1 MSSGAKC
8 KEKDVLIIW
17 FHSFPFMKNPSSCLG
32 QDVKK
37 LGRPLLND
45 EEMQNIPTETPFWVN
60 GDKLATSKG
69 AFHNISCPVCNG
81 TTEDNTWY

>member
-45 EEMQNIPTETPFWVN
+45 EEMQNIPTETPF
-60 GDKLATSKG
+60 
-69 AFHNISCPVCNG
+69 
-81 TTEDNTWY
+81 